1 MGRICSITAA
11 ILLLTVSW
19 VSAGAF
25 EVLAKAD
32 AVRTP
37 KALHVAAPG
46 AVVKAEFRSDGDDTL
61 EMRTESDTLPVG
73 TTAAAPLV
81 KPKPVVAYKERSSRA
96 MAPPP
101 KAAPP
106 REPAAATLA
115 QSEEKD
121 SLELDLE
128 KDLVISPPP
137 PKAEGAP
144 APITRP
150 SVETRG
156 VAVKETPREASRE
169 PKVSGVKPKAQ
180 VARPTAPRTEQYA
193 QAIRKVRP
201 ITANPWMTPA
211 GAHRAP
217 APACPP
223 ALTESYAPRDAYR
236 MATPATTGRVVRDG
250 VTVKLA
256 PPPGAE
262 AYPPANEEYD
272 RSDIIS
278 AAVEIIGMPFAF
290 ISSIF

>member
-19 VSAGAF
+19 VWAGAF

-37 KALHVAAPG
+37 TPLHAAPG
-46 AVVKAEFRSDGDDTL
+46 AVVKAEFRSDADDTL
-61 EMRTESDTLPVG
+61 EMRTESDAPPVDA
-73 TTAAAPLV
+73 TAARPLV

-101 KAAPP
+101 KTTPA
-106 REPAAATLA
+106 RQPAAATMA

-137 PKAEGAP
+137 PKVESRP
-144 APITRP
+144 EPVTRP
-150 SVETRG
+150 TVETRG
-156 VAVKETPREASRE
+156 TEVKETPREVARE
-169 PKVSGVKPKAQ
+169 PKVTGAKPKAQ
-180 VARPTAPRTEQYA
+180 AARPAPPRLEQYA
-193 QAIRKVRP
+193 SAIRKVRP
-201 ITANPWMTPA
+201 ITSNPWATPA
-211 GAHRAP
+211 GSHRP
-217 APACPP
+217 APVCPP
-223 ALTESYAPRDAYR
+223 AVTDSYARHDISRIAP
-236 MATPATTGRVVRDG
+236 PATTQRFVRDG

-256 PPPGAE
+256 PRPGANE
-262 AYPPANEEYD
+262 YPSGEEEYD

-278 AAVEIIGMPFAF
+278 AAVEIIGMPFAL
-290 ISSIF
+290 ISSMF